1 MYDVVLI
8 DLDNTVLD
16 FDAAE
21 SRSFKNIIE
30 NAGMDYTD
38 ELFQK
43 YQEINTSLWRDLEQ
57 NKVSKDTVL
66 TTRFQKLFQLY
77 GIDVDGRIW
86 EMQYRSCLD
95 DSADLIPHAKQT
107 LLTLHQMGKKIFSA
121 SNGVY
126 STQMKRLTSAG
137 IIDLFDG
144 HFISDVIQY
153 EKPSPCFY
161 EFCLKNIGMVSPR
174 SVIMVGDNPVSDI
187 KGASDFGLDTCF
199 FSRDTA
205 ISCNIATYSISD
217 ITDLLHFV

>member
-21 SRSFKNIIE
+21 SRSFKKIIE

-77 GIDVDGRIW
+77 GIDVDGRI
-86 EMQYRSCLD
+86 
-95 DSADLIPHAKQT
+95 
-107 LLTLHQMGKKIFSA
+107 
-121 SNGVY
+121 
-126 STQMKRLTSAG
+126 
-137 IIDLFDG
+137 
-144 HFISDVIQY
+144 
-153 EKPSPCFY
+153 
-161 EFCLKNIGMVSPR
+161 
-174 SVIMVGDNPVSDI
+174 
-187 KGASDFGLDTCF
+187 
-199 FSRDTA
+199 
-205 ISCNIATYSISD
+205 
-217 ITDLLHFV
+217 